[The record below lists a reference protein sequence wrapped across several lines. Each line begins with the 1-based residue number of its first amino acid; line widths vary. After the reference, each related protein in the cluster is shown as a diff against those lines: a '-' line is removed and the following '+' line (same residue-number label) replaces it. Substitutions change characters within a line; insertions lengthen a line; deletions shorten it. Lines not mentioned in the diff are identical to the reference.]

1 MNTSVAGKTGG
12 ITLTLNTL
20 VDEYTTGPTSYS
32 EGFSVC
38 TLYTISLCL
47 CVTCLCVKCLCIT
60 CLCIACL
67 CIEI

>member
-47 CVTCLCVKCLCIT
+47 
-60 CLCIACL
+60 
-67 CIEI
+67 